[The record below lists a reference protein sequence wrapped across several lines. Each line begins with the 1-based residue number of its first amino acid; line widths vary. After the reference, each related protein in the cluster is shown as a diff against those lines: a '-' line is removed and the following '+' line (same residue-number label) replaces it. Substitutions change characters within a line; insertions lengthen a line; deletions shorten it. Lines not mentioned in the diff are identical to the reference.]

1 MTRLSLR
8 SRGAASSD
16 REPEDPAGSD
26 EIRIV
31 EPLAVLELPPAVEIE
46 DLAPAMPVAQLLLCD
61 VPQRVAGVD
70 PVCTCRP
77 RTRDR
82 ELPSGSNQVWVHQ
95 MFPAVHDMVSVG
107 SEDGAVSLP
116 RSEETLGD
124 VPQRVAR
131 ANGVLAG
138 DVGVRAGHVS
148 MSYRYRA
155 R

>member
-8 SRGAASSD
+8 SLGASSD

-61 VPQRVAGVD
+61 VPQRVARVD
-70 PVCTCRP
+70 PVGTCRP

-116 RSEETLGD
+116 RSEESLGD
-124 VPQRVAR
+124 VPERVSR
-131 ANGVLAG
+131 
-138 DVGVRAGHVS
+138 
-148 MSYRYRA
+148 
-155 R
+155 